1 MSYLS
6 GIYVI
11 LIWGRDVGNIEKKKK
26 NRKQIEK
33 NIKKFREKKA
43 KNTGKTNNNNKHLW
57 FNFYIKKIYFARK
70 HSLKKTTSY
79 HHILLADFM
88 HCRVFETQ

>member
-11 LIWGRDVGNIEKKKK
+11 LIWGRDVGNIEKKK
-26 NRKQIEK
+26 RKQIEK
-33 NIKKFREKKA
+33 NIKKLREKKA

-57 FNFYIKKIYFARK
+57 FNFYIKKIYFA
-70 HSLKKTTSY
+70 
-79 HHILLADFM
+79 
-88 HCRVFETQ
+88 